1 MPGSFDNVVLAY
13 QHPYIATY
21 LEDNTIYKRYGH
33 GLCTDSGVQR
43 YSGGILRSRS

>member
-21 LEDNTIYKRYGH
+21 LEDNTIYND
-33 GLCTDSGVQR
+33 TDTVFGRPAHPGS
-43 YSGGILRSRS
+43 